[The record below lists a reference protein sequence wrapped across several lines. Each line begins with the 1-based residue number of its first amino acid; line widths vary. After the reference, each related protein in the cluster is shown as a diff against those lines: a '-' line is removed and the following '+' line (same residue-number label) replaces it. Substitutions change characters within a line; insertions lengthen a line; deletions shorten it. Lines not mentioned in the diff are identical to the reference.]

1 MIYFAKRL
9 QIKFLRPRFFLLLS
23 VLLLSD
29 AGYLQALAQ
38 SDASEFVYSNPKPTY
53 LASSIA
59 ISGAV
64 TETSVVGYRMLAWP
78 VQASLQQLQ
87 QSLAAIPNCEPI
99 SIVEQNACINEFS
112 LISFLEHE
120 NGFIWSEASPV
131 EESHN
136 PRPAEYQ
143 LIFSTLDGM
152 NRSTMWRVS
161 RGIED
166 VYRTELNRVH
176 TLGANILTQD
186 LYAGGFAI
194 EADTPNVHISI
205 AGWREAEDF
214 VLLTQVEQF
223 RGRHD

>member
-9 QIKFLRPRFFLLLS
+9 QVRFPRARFLLLLS
-23 VLLLSD
+23 VALLIKTGQLH
-29 AGYLQALAQ
+29 ALAQ
-38 SDASEFVYSNPKPTY
+38 DHGSEFVYSNPKPTY
-53 LASSIA
+53 LEDTIA

-87 QSLAAIPNCEPI
+87 QNLAEIPNCEPV
-99 SIVEQNACINEFS
+99 SIEEQNACVNEFA

-131 EESHN
+131 EEPHN

-161 RGIED
+161 RGIEE
-166 VYRTELNRVH
+166 VYRTELNRVN

-194 EADTPNVHISI
+194 EAEASNVNISI
-205 AGWREAEDF
+205 AGWREAEDS

-223 RGRHD
+223 RGSHD

>member
-9 QIKFLRPRFFLLLS
+9 QVGSLRARFLLLLS
-23 VLLLSD
+23 VALLGST
-29 AGYLQALAQ
+29 GHLQALAQ
-38 SDASEFVYSNPKPTY
+38 AGGSEFLFSNPQPTY
-53 LASSIA
+53 LENTIT

-87 QSLAAIPNCEPI
+87 QNLAAIPNCEPV
-99 SIVEQNACINEFS
+99 SIAEQNACINEFA

-131 EESHN
+131 EEPHN
-136 PRPAEYQ
+136 PRPAQYQ

-161 RGIED
+161 RGIDE
-166 VYRTELNRVH
+166 VYRTELNRVN
-176 TLGANILTQD
+176 TQGANILIQD
-186 LYAGGFAI
+186 LYVGGFAI
-194 EADTPNVHISI
+194 EAETYSVHISI
-205 AGWREAEDF
+205 AGWREAENS

-223 RGRHD
+223 RGSHD

>member
-1 MIYFAKRL
+1 MIYFVKRL
-9 QIKFLRPRFFLLLS
+9 QVGFMRPRFYLLLS
-23 VLLLSD
+23 VVLLS
-29 AGYLQALAQ
+29 AVTHIQALAQ
-38 SDASEFVYSNPKPTY
+38 SDGSEFVYRNPQPIY
-53 LASSIA
+53 LANSIA

-78 VQASLQQLQ
+78 VKASLQQLQ
-87 QSLAAIPNCEPI
+87 QNLAAIPNCEPI
-99 SIVEQNACINEFS
+99 SIVEQNACVNEVS

-131 EESHN
+131 EEPHN

-166 VYRTELNRVH
+166 LYRTELNRVH

-194 EADTPNVHISI
+194 EAETPNVHISI
-205 AGWREAEDF
+205 AGWREAEDS

-223 RGRHD
+223 RGSHD